1 MSAGFD
7 LDVNGRSIHLA
18 GELDLASA
26 PDLLTA
32 IFPLTTEPG
41 DLRIDMSELSFMDS
55 SGLQALLTTAQAL
68 RGRGEIH
75 LVDAPRAVR
84 RVFEITGT
92 LDLFD
97 FVSAEPGRD

>member
-1 MSAGFD
+1 VSAGFD
-7 LDVNGRSIHLA
+7 LYVNGRSIRLA

-68 RGRGEIH
+68 RGEIH
-75 LVDAPRAVR
+75 VVEARRAVL

-97 FVSAEPGRD
+97 FVSAGPGRD

>member
-7 LDVNGRSIHLA
+7 LDVNGRSIRLA
-18 GELDLASA
+18 GELDLSSA

-32 IFPLTTEPG
+32 VFPLTAEPG

-55 SGLQALLTTAQAL
+55 SGLQALLTMAQAL
-68 RGRGEIH
+68 QGGIE

-92 LDLFD
+92 LDRFAFASTAPEGD
-97 FVSAEPGRD
+97 